1 MSTSVLPT
9 SSASTPIQSSVRVW
23 RERVLLFA
31 VFFAVL
37 AVFPV
42 YTPFDS
48 KLTLPTTVSMLR
60 EGNIHLDEYA
70 PTFESFRH
78 GIDEREGHLY
88 NYFPLGPSL
97 AALPMVVVVDG
108 FTRAAAPLGG
118 LHPGLAKFLE
128 NWRHA
133 YDTTGLVDL
142 KVWDGPQRLFASV
155 LIAVAGVVMFG
166 VGTSLRLSRQRALLL
181 ATLFV
186 FCTPLLSTA
195 SRALWQHGPSLLCLT
210 FVLLCLVRARETP
223 GVAGWAGLPLAL
235 AYVMRPTNSISVLLV
250 TLYVVWTYPRQAW
263 RFFAGAL
270 VVAVPWMTVNFV
282 HYGSVLA
289 PYYEPQR
296 LELVASRVAEALAG
310 NLVSPARGLLVF
322 TPVLLLGVWG
332 LVMEWRARTFS
343 RLHVLLLV
351 AVALH
356 WVTISTFPHWWA
368 GHSYGPRFFTDMVP
382 YLVFFL
388 VPVVRELNWR
398 GPEARRGLTA
408 TFAVLAVV
416 SLGIHIHG
424 ASSRAVY
431 KWNSFPLDVDAHPE
445 RLWDWKDA
453 QFLGRRR

>member
-1 MSTSVLPT
+1 MSTTVLPS
-9 SSASTPIQSSVRVW
+9 SSASSPVHSAARVW
-23 RERVLLFA
+23 RERGLLFG

-48 KLTLPTTVSMLR
+48 KLTLPTTVSILR

-70 PTFESFRH
+70 PTFETFRH
-78 GIDEREGHLY
+78 GLDERDGHLY
-88 NYFPLGPSL
+88 NFFPLGPSL
-97 AALPMVVVVDG
+97 AALPMVVAVDG
-108 FTRAAAPLGG
+108 FARVAAPLGSV
-118 LHPGLAKFLE
+118 HPGLAKALE
-128 NWRHA
+128 DWRHA
-133 YDTTGLVDL
+133 YDTTGRVDL
-142 KVWDGPQRLFASV
+142 KVWDGPQRLFASALV
-155 LIAVAGVVMFG
+155 ALAGVVMFA
-166 VGTSLRLSRQRALLL
+166 VGTSLRLSRPRALLL
-181 ATLFV
+181 AALFV

-210 FVLLCLVRARETP
+210 FVLLCLVRAKETP
-223 GVAGWAGLPLAL
+223 SAAGWAGLPLAL
-235 AYVMRPTNSISVLLV
+235 GYVMRPTNSISVLLV
-250 TLYVVWTYPRQAW
+250 TAYVVWTYPRQAW

-270 VVAVPWMTVNFV
+270 VVALPWMTLNFV

-289 PYYEPQR
+289 PYYAPQR

-332 LVMEWRARTFS
+332 LVLEWRARTFS
-343 RLHVLLLV
+343 RLHVFLL
-351 AVALH
+351 AGVALH
-356 WVTISTFPHWWA
+356 WVAISTFPHWWA
-368 GHSYGPRFFTDMVP
+368 GHSYGPRFFTDVVP

-388 VPVVRELNWR
+388 VPVVRELEWR
-398 GPEARRGLTA
+398 GPEARRARTA

-431 KWNSFPLDVDAHPE
+431 RWNSFPLDVDEHPE

-453 QFLGRRR
+453 QFLGRKR